1 VSVIA
6 AERLSKDYGSG
17 HGVFDLDFEVQQGE
31 VFAFLGPNGAGKT
44 TTIRL
49 MLDLIR
55 PTRGRIE
62 IFGLDVRARAVE
74 IHRRLGYLTGDL
86 RLYER
91 MSGGELIRHFAGLRG
106 IGDLTPARQIAQ
118 RLQLDLDRPI
128 RTLSR
133 GNRQKLGLLQATMH
147 SPDLLVLDEPTSGLD
162 PLVQQ
167 VFHQLVREA
176 TARGGTVFLS
186 SHVLSEVQQIADRVA
201 LVRDGRLALVESVQ
215 ALRELASMRVEATF
229 QQPPPADA
237 FLRVPGVSELERHG
251 REVVFSLAG
260 PVDPLIKA
268 LAAHTVLALDVHEA
282 DLQDVFLDLYRGDV
296 ERDMDKEREG
306 MANAL

>member
-1 VSVIA
+1 MSVIRA
-6 AERLSKDYGSG
+6 GRLSKDYGSG
-17 HGVFDLDFEVQQGE
+17 HGVFDLDFEVQEGE

-55 PTRGRIE
+55 PTGGRIE

-74 IHRRLGYLTGDL
+74 IHRRLGYLPGDL
-86 RLYER
+86 RLYDR
-91 MSGGELIRHFAGLRG
+91 MSGRELIQHFAALRG
-106 IGDLTPARQIAQ
+106 MRDLEPARQMAE

-133 GNRQKLGLLQATMH
+133 GNRQKVGLLQAMMH
-147 SPDLLVLDEPTSGLD
+147 MPDLLVLDEPTSGLD

-201 LVRDGRLALVESVQ
+201 LVREGRLALVESVQ
-215 ALRELASMRVEATF
+215 AMRELAFMRVQASFER
-229 QQPPPADA
+229 PPAADA
-237 FLRVPGVSELERHG
+237 FRHIPGVSEIERHG
-251 REVVFSLAG
+251 KEVVFSLAG

-268 LAAHTVLALDVHEA
+268 LARHTVLALDIHEA
-282 DLQDVFLDLYRGDV
+282 DLEDVFLDLYRGNGQRGEDV
-296 ERDMDKEREG
+296 KESV
-306 MANAL
+306 AHAL

>member
-1 VSVIA
+1 MSVIRA
-6 AERLSKDYGSG
+6 GRLSKDYGSG
-17 HGVFDLDFEVQQGE
+17 HGVFDLDFEVQEGE

-55 PTRGRIE
+55 PTGGRIE

-74 IHRRLGYLTGDL
+74 IHRRLGYLPGDL
-86 RLYER
+86 RLYDR
-91 MSGGELIRHFAGLRG
+91 MSGRELIQHFAALRG
-106 IGDLTPARQIAQ
+106 MRDLEPARQMAE

-133 GNRQKLGLLQATMH
+133 GNRQKVGLLQAMMH
-147 SPDLLVLDEPTSGLD
+147 MPDLLVLDEPTSGLD

-201 LVRDGRLALVESVQ
+201 LVREGRLALVESVQ
-215 ALRELASMRVEATF
+215 AMRELAFMRVQASFE
-229 QQPPPADA
+229 QLPAAGA
-237 FLRVPGVSELERHG
+237 FGHIPGVSEIERHG
-251 REVVFSLAG
+251 KEVVFSLAG

-268 LAAHTVLALDVHEA
+268 LAHHTVLALDIHEA
-282 DLQDVFLDLYRGDV
+282 DLEDVFLDLYRGTGHRDEDV
-296 ERDMDKEREG
+296 KESV
-306 MANAL
+306 AHAL